1 MPVLLTK
8 QEIHQRFDM
17 SLYDPI
23 NNLDHDRVIFVDGD
37 ITIKGNLSADWAVAV
52 LEELKEDTYL
62 GSVLIMINGNLTV
75 EGDINIGDYHP
86 VLLVLGNVHC
96 DVLKSGDDTIHITGD
111 AHIKYAFYG
120 CYNDGTINIDG
131 TTYVP
136 YVLNS
141 DHSSNIKPEGA
152 ILINTYGDRND
163 FFEYDYTREVLSQ
176 TFIRAAFD
184 DKEEFDEYRFIDI
197 VKSGQS
203 PFNEGAKPTRV
214 LYEEELERLTSGNI
228 EEVQELDWSDRK
240 WKVFPASITKLK
252 NLKKL
257 TLSKNYISE
266 IPAAIGE
273 LENLEELYMNNSG
286 VKTIHEAI
294 GKLKKLRVWDLGGN
308 HHLGALPEAIGEL
321 SNLQVLKIDYIA
333 APLPE
338 SMAHLEKLE
347 EIKMYSCYKE
357 ADHSASFPEVLT
369 RLKNLK
375 RLDFRDNKIKEMP
388 DSILNIRTL
397 EEFQWT
403 GGSTS
408 SSNFPDFTQFKH
420 LKKLVISRKFNSWKD
435 RIFNMTT
442 LEHLVIDR
450 NKEEKEYFN
459 QETLDIWA
467 ELAVEQGETFQKR
480 LDWIMENKQVEPDG
494 RFSYIVTPGMKPEE
508 LQDIYLLEHLKYLDL
523 SFNNLSWLPDTF
535 YELQH
540 LEYLDLQYNKFPEDV
555 QERITQ
561 AFPDAEIIF
570 MSEMERRVRGLTKK

>member
-1 MPVLLTK
+1 
-8 QEIHQRFDM
+8 M

-23 NNLDHDRVIFVDGD
+23 NNLDHNRIIFVDGD
-37 ITIKGNLSADWAVAV
+37 ITIKGDLSADWAVAI

-120 CYNDGTINIDG
+120 YYNDGTINIDG
-131 TTYVP
+131 ITYVP

-152 ILINTYGDRND
+152 ILINTYGDSND
-163 FFEYDYTREVLSQ
+163 FFEYDYTREALPQ
-176 TFIRAAFD
+176 AFIREVFD
-184 DKEEFDEYRFIDI
+184 DKDEFDVYKFIDL

-203 PFNEGAKPTRV
+203 PFNEGAKPARV
-214 LYEEELERLTSGNI
+214 LYEEELEKITSGNI
-228 EEVQELDWSDRK
+228 EEVLELDWSDRK

-252 NLKKL
+252 YLKKL

-273 LENLEELYMNNSG
+273 LENLEELYMNSSG
-286 VKTIHEAI
+286 IKTIHEAI
-294 GKLKKLRVWDLGGN
+294 GNLKKLRVLDLGAN
-308 HHLGALPEAIGEL
+308 HHLSAFPDAIGEL
-321 SNLQVLKIDYIA
+321 SELQILRIDYIA

-338 SMAHLEKLE
+338 SLARLEKLE
-347 EIKMYSCYKE
+347 EIRMFSCYKE

-388 DSILNIRTL
+388 DSILNIQTL
-397 EEFQWT
+397 EEFLWT
-403 GGSTS
+403 GGSTN

-420 LKKLVISRKFNSWKD
+420 LKKLVISRKFNSWKH

-442 LEHLVIDR
+442 LEYLAIDR

-459 QETLDIWA
+459 QQTFDMWT
-467 ELAVEQGETFQKR
+467 ELAAEKGEAFQRR
-480 LDWIMENKQVEPDG
+480 LEWIMANKQVEPDG
-494 RFSYIVTPGMKPEE
+494 RFSYIVTAGMKPEE
-508 LQDIYLLEHLKYLDL
+508 LQDINKLENLKYLDL
-523 SFNNLSWLPDTF
+523 SFNNLTWLPETF
-535 YELQH
+535 FQLQH
-540 LEYLDLQYNKFPEDV
+540 LEYIDLQYNQFPEDV
-555 QERITQ
+555 KERIIQ
-561 AFPDAEIIF
+561 AFPNAEVIL
-570 MSEMERRVRGLTKK
+570 MSEMERRMRGLTKK